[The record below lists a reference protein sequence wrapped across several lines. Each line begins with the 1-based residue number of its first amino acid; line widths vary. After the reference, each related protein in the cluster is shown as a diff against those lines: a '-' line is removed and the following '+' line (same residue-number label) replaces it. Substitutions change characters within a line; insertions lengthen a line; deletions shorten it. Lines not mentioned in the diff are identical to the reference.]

1 MPEFLYKATTPSGQ
15 TIEGFMEGRDEGA
28 IVESLHRFGYIP
40 IRIQTVEK
48 KEPILTLS
56 SFFPK
61 RVSTRDL
68 LVFTQE
74 LSTLVAA
81 GLPIDRSLRI
91 LGELTENARLRKG
104 IREVL
109 KRVEGGSS
117 LAEALEAHP
126 KIFPKL
132 YVNMVRAGEVGG
144 FLDSVLLRLSH
155 YLQSLKEIREA
166 LLSVMIYPLILTFVS
181 GISITILV
189 TFVVPRF
196 ARIFSDIGQAIP
208 MPTQIVLTISHFIRS
223 YWWIGVGFILLLY
236 FLLKAYTRN
245 EENQLHWDQFKLKW
259 FILGDL
265 FQKMEVA
272 RFART
277 LGTLLQSGVSILS
290 ALDLVREISQNRVI
304 SKAIGYLHDRLREGK
319 GISKSLNETTVFPPL
334 AIHMIGVGEETGR
347 LDEMLLRVAE
357 VYEENV
363 RNSMKRLISL
373 IEPMIILI
381 MGGLVGFI
389 VISMLLAIF
398 SINEIPF

>member
-1 MPEFLYKATTPSGQ
+1 MPEFLYKAATPNGQ
-15 TIEGFMEGRDEGA
+15 TIEGFMEGRDEGS

-81 GLPIDRSLRI
+81 GLPIDRSLGI

-104 IREVL
+104 IREIL

-155 YLQSLKEIREA
+155 YLQSVEEIREA

-208 MPTQIVLTISHFIRS
+208 MPTQIVLTISHFVRS
-223 YWWIGVGFILLLY
+223 YWWIGAGFILLLY
-236 FLLKAYTRN
+236 LLLKAYTRN
-245 EENQLHWDQFKLKW
+245 EENKWHWDRFKLKW

>member
-15 TIEGFMEGRDEGA
+15 TIEGFMEGRDEGT

-56 SFFPK
+56 SFLPK

-81 GLPIDRSLRI
+81 GLPIDRSLGI
-91 LGELTENARLRKG
+91 LGELTENARLRKA

-208 MPTQIVLTISHFIRS
+208 MPTQIVLTISHFVRN
-223 YWWIGVGFILLLY
+223 YWWIGAGFILLLY
-236 FLLKAYTRN
+236 FLFKVYTRN
-245 EENQLHWDQFKLKW
+245 EENKLHWDQFKLKW

-334 AIHMIGVGEETGR
+334 AVHMIGVGEETGR

-363 RNSMKRLISL
+363 RNSMRRLISL
-373 IEPMIILI
+373 IEPIIILI